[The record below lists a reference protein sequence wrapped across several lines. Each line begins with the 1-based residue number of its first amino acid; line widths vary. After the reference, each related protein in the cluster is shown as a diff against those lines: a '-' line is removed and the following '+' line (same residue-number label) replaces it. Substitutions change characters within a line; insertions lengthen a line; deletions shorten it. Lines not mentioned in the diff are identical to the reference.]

1 MENQTYKLGFLCII
15 GIAHLPETLEE
26 LKKKFEEELLE
37 QKTTKAEED
46 FKNEVLTKV
55 VDSALV
61 DIPDVLVDE
70 ETQTMIEDFR
80 NRLSQQGFTLEQYF
94 QITGQS
100 LDELSAQMRV
110 DALGKVKVR
119 LVLDALANAE
129 KIEVKAEDVE
139 EEYATIAKNY

>member
-1 MENQTYKLGFLCII
+1 M
-15 GIAHLPETLEE
+15 
-26 LKKKFEEELLE
+26 
-37 QKTTKAEED
+37 
-46 FKNEVLTKV
+46 
-55 VDSALV
+55 DSALV
-61 DIPDVLVDE
+61 EIPDVLVDE
-70 ETQTMIEDFR
+70 ETQTMIDDFR

-100 LDELSAQMRV
+100 LEELSAQMRV

-139 EEYATIAKNY
+139 EEYATIAKNYSMDIEKVKQLASVETIAYDVRLRKAYDFIFDNLA